1 MTLAGCRFVDLI
13 LSVSNL
19 NRQPATELQVA
30 DSLNLSVSNRQLN
43 RQPAIE
49 LPVADSLNL

>member
-19 NRQPATELQVA
+19 KQLPVA
-30 DSLNLSVSNRQLN
+30 DSLNISVSNRQLN
-43 RQPAIE
+43 RQSATE
-49 LPVADSLNL
+49 LPVADSLKL